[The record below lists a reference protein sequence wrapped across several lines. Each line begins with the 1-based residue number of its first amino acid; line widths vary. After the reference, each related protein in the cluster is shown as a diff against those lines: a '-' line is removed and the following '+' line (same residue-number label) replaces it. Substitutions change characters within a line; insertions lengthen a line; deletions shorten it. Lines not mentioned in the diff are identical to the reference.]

1 MISFTQYLM
10 PDGRR
15 QEVQIERP
23 KEIEDLALEAYR
35 QGWALECE
43 MLPDYE
49 TVSFTITDDLEGDL
63 AHELC
68 KNGPE
73 VPEAVDRL
81 LRKVPEL
88 VKQAG
93 EIDFEG

>member
-73 VPEAVDRL
+73 VEEAVDRL
-81 LRKVPEL
+81 LRRVPALIE
-88 VKQAG
+88 VWG
-93 EIDFEG
+93 EQSIEG